1 MLYFIQLFHHTTT
14 DCSANFMASRLSS
27 GRSSFIARHSTGH
40 LGSSNIGV
48 RPAFGPL
55 HRATACTRQ
64 YQSLLCS
71 PTRCLRNQS
80 PDESFLFVTVR
91 FRAWPLSSWVTF
103 RVSIWYFLV
112 IIIGFSDTVLSFSV
126 IVFSDTFQLLGSNS
140 WSEARTLLT
149 ASKPVEHGA
158 PTSGQRVMT
167 PLSIGVHGT
176 NWRCLQ

>member
-1 MLYFIQLFHHTTT
+1 MEDPLSLHGIQQDIWDPPISVSDQRSDRCTVRLRVLVSTSL
-14 DCSANFMASRLSS
+14 CSALQRDVCGISPQTRASYLLPCASERDHYHRGLHFVSLS
-27 GRSSFIARHSTGH
+27 GTF
-40 LGSSNIGV
+40 
-48 RPAFGPL
+48 
-55 HRATACTRQ
+55 
-64 YQSLLCS
+64 SLS
-71 PTRCLRNQS
+71 
-80 PDESFLFVTVR
+80 
-91 FRAWPLSSWVTF
+91 LSASA
-103 RVSIWYFLV
+103 ILLY
-112 IIIGFSDTVLSFSV
+112 VLSFSV